1 MSKSIR
7 KSVEILRTSRLK
19 KMPLAPSKWG
29 NQVPPKVCKF
39 IQDSR
44 RLIPKDSNFD
54 SLMVLHQKKFKEI
67 TYHKKENRGN

>member
-1 MSKSIR
+1 
-7 KSVEILRTSRLK
+7 
-19 KMPLAPSKWG
+19 MPLAPSKWG